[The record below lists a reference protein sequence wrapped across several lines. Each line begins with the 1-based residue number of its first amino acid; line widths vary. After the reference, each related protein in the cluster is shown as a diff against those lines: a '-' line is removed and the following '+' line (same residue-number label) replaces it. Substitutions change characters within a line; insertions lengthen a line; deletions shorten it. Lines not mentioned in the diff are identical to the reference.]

1 MHALGAHAEY
11 CLSGTKKANPEPN
24 RGNPKPFSSM
34 RKYPAL
40 FHAESVRYAD
50 VHNTNMQPITTT
62 VQGALW
68 PSVLSAPIL
77 RLL

>member
-1 MHALGAHAEY
+1 MHALRPH
-11 CLSGTKKANPEPN
+11 TKDGLGRTEEPDSEPN

-40 FHAESVRYAD
+40 CHAERVRYAD